1 MELCKL
7 NNRNENRVQDSGPT
21 SIARPSYGAS
31 VGTPSQPSTAADA
44 HEMHGSPYA
53 RPRKRRRID
62 SCGNPKIELALPLE
76 DLYDAATSLPPPE
89 LLENIVTA
97 YFNNIQPWIPIL
109 HETRF
114 RARIHDPEQRNR
126 LVIVIHAIVVAA
138 IRFAHPETHG
148 LSATDVELQTRKS
161 RSIVVLNAMDSLSV
175 ENLQALIIIA
185 FDDVGLSVAQY
196 WVSYTNTSSDRQ
208 WKYIQGLVNSWLLD
222 AHCGIPSSKL
232 RG

>member
-1 MELCKL
+1 
-7 NNRNENRVQDSGPT
+7 
-21 SIARPSYGAS
+21 
-31 VGTPSQPSTAADA
+31 
-44 HEMHGSPYA
+44 MHGSPYA
-53 RPRKRRRID
+53 QPRKRRRID

-76 DLYDAATSLPPPE
+76 DLYDATSSLPPPE
-89 LLENIVTA
+89 LLEDIVTA

-114 RARIHDPEQRNR
+114 RARIHDQEQRNR

-185 FDDVGLSVAQY
+185 FDDVCLSVAYY
-196 WVSYTNTSSDRQ
+196 WVTYTNTSSDRQ

-222 AHCGIPSSKL
+222 TNCGIPSSEL